1 MLFLSFLEGG
11 FLMLYSSQKIF
22 TFFVGLCLISSL
34 SACGYNTL
42 EQRDERVKMSW
53 SQLQSVY
60 QKRTDL
66 IPNLVKVVQAYAA
79 HERSVFVAVTEA
91 RAKASVHDAK
101 LGNDE
106 GKNSKFLESQKELSA
121 GLSRLIVVAENYPQ
135 LKADQNFQHLQAELV
150 QIENQIVA
158 ARNRYTREVMQYN
171 NVVRSFPTSLTAKVF
186 GHQVKNQLSVEDEGA
201 IKRPPEIKL

>member
-1 MLFLSFLEGG
+1 MLHSL
-11 FLMLYSSQKIF
+11 QKIF
-22 TFFVGLCLISSL
+22 AFFVGLCLISSL

-60 QKRTDL
+60 QKRADL

>member
-1 MLFLSFLEGG
+1 
-11 FLMLYSSQKIF
+11 MLYSLQKIF